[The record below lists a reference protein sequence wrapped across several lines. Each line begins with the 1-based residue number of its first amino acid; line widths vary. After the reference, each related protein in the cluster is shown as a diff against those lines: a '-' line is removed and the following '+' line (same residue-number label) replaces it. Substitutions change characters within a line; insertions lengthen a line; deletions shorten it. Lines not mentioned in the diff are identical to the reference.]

1 MHKVLCFISCEY
13 FSIFF
18 IYLNAY
24 KMYLYYVKKHNKENL
39 KATPLMSYLLSKNF
53 INFLGKY
60 EIK

>member
-1 MHKVLCFISCEY
+1 
-13 FSIFF
+13 
-18 IYLNAY
+18 
-24 KMYLYYVKKHNKENL
+24 MYLYYVKKHNKENL